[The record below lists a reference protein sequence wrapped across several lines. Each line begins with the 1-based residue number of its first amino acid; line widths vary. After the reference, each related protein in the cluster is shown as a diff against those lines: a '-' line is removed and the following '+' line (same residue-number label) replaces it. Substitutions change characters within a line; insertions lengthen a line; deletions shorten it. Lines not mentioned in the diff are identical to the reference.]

1 MGEYISRAELAQRM
15 GRSERTLRRY
25 LPTIPGLSCIRI
37 GRRIYFTEQDIALI
51 EEALRCPYPTAREES
66 AGTLVARSALVVKS
80 SRSRS
85 STRDALLVRMRKQL
99 EQKKKPQSESE
110 NYKDRRQP

>member
-1 MGEYISRAELAQRM
+1 MGELISRAQLAKQL

-25 LPTIPGLSCIRI
+25 LPTVPGLSCVKI
-37 GRRIYFTEQDIALI
+37 GRAVYFSEQDIALI

-99 EQKKKPQSESE
+99 DRQKRPQSESE
-110 NYKDRRQP
+110 NYRDRRQP

>member
-1 MGEYISRAELAQRM
+1 MGELISRAQLAKQL

-25 LPTIPGLSCIRI
+25 LPTVPGLSCIKI
-37 GRRIYFTEQDIALI
+37 GRRICFTEQDIALI

-85 STRDALLVRMRKQL
+85 STRDAALERMQRLL
-99 EQKKKPQSESE
+99 EQQKKLRLEPA
-110 NYKDRRQP
+110 R